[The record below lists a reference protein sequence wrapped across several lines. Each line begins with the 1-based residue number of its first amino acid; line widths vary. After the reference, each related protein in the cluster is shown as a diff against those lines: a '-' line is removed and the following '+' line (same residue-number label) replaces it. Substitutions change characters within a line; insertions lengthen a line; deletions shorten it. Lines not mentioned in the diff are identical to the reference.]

1 MTKILNHIQT
11 PAPGVASLVA
21 DAFAAAAVIGV
32 AIFTLVVTFAVA

>member
-1 MTKILNHIQT
+1 MTKILNHIQA

-32 AIFTLVVTFAVA
+32 GIFTLVVSYALV

>member
-1 MTKILNHIQT
+1 MTKTMNHIQT

-32 AIFTLVVTFAVA
+32 GIFTLVVSFAIV